1 MNSQIGLGI
10 FGTFGE
16 PYGFQQVFYY
26 GAHCQGSLD
35 LNDTAI
41 EFYPGED
48 LYAVRRCIIDG
59 VHTVCISIYTSVQER
74 NTERMSTFLGSCM
87 TLEDGFTE
95 AEYIFKVLS
104 SLHHDLLSNEHNVSN
119 GVINVEQGADIIIR
133 EPAEFVAAQANLVPL
148 NKTPFFSSFV
158 DENRSYLILPSPH
171 AFGDNDAEVMDFLD
185 EAIKHYTDTGTLYFS
200 FDRNVYDYVRNA
212 GIIDVMEWADFK
224 DRKVKMRKASAV
236 RTKKGIRKG
245 AVSDMPDNDE
255 VPASSPLI
263 SHNDTDDQEDDV
275 AASHTDA
282 NDTTI
287 ASPAYSYTGSDDS
300 RPFDVWDE
308 PDGYWTE
315 DEARERVHE
324 YNRLFRYTNSLLD
337 HINQP
342 PPRKKRR
349 SLAAAVLLL
358 FLIGACIAVYFL
370 SLQNTIPPPAQVS
383 AESPRS
389 IHQSNITTNGD
400 SMAAAAEIAA
410 ADSEAAGAVGPVAA
424 VVATPSAISSMGTG
438 EPDDEDEEYEEEYDD
453 EKEYEEPAGRTA
465 TVAPAA
471 HAPATTAVSGG
482 TASDD
487 SLSSMPG
494 INMPDAPR
502 ANMPPGSEY
511 VSRVGKKTTPAKPS
525 VGNTRTAPHTPT
537 VTTPVAATTPRTPA
551 TTPATTAQQP
561 VVSGNTAGSVAGTA
575 PASVATGTTAAPAAT
590 SSKAPAAANS
600 TAATPAVGVQP
611 ARTVVATAPAA
622 ITTAAKPAAAS
633 VTPSVAAT
641 LPIAGKNTPAP
652 VNTHSPVP
660 TVPSAN
666 GTAVRTA
673 SVTPAS
679 SAPATAASVTAVI
692 TGKAVPPG
700 TASLN
705 GSSTPAGTDSG
716 GKPLAVTPASS
727 LLALTAAGSS
737 VNPLTT
743 PSAGKATAVRGGAKS
758 EIPGYENVRNVEAPT
773 ARRSTMPTR
782 GLHPRPNGQITQR
795 DIPILARTGIKGKT
809 LTELTKII
817 LEGAPESVGVY
828 YAGQELQ
835 YAAALLNSNR
845 QAFERRGSDYVC
857 TADYLILHIPA
868 IIRPSRPVA
877 FPK

>member
-35 LNDTAI
+35 LNDAAI

-48 LYAVRRCIIDG
+48 LYAVRRSIIDG

-95 AEYIFKVLS
+95 AEYIFKVLT

-158 DENRSYLILPSPH
+158 DESRSYLILPSPH
-171 AFGDNDAEVMDFLD
+171 AFGDNNAEVMDFLD

-224 DRKVKMRKASAV
+224 DRKAKMRKASAV

-245 AVSDMPDNDE
+245 TVVDLSIGDDAHVTPALVASDIAEEQEDEVEESHINTADKTITGSVYSHNVNDE
-255 VPASSPLI
+255 
-263 SHNDTDDQEDDV
+263 
-275 AASHTDA
+275 
-282 NDTTI
+282 
-287 ASPAYSYTGSDDS
+287 S
-300 RPFDVWDE
+300 RPFDIWDE

-315 DEARERVHE
+315 EEARERVHE

-337 HINQP
+337 HINRPQP
-342 PPRKKRR
+342 RNKRR
-349 SLAAAVLLL
+349 RLAAAVLLL
-358 FLIGACIAVYFL
+358 FLIGACVAVYFL

-383 AESPRS
+383 VESPRS
-389 IHQSNITTNGD
+389 IHQSNISTNGD

-410 ADSEAAGAVGPVAA
+410 ADSEAADAVGPVAA
-424 VVATPSAISSMGTG
+424 APSAISSMGTG
-438 EPDDEDEEYEEEYDD
+438 EPDEEEEYEEEYED

-465 TVAPAA
+465 TAAPAA
-471 HAPATTAVSGG
+471 HAPATTAVGGSTVSG
-482 TASDD
+482 D

-494 INMPDAPR
+494 INMPSAPR
-502 ANMPPGSEY
+502 SNMPPGSEY
-511 VSRVGKKTTPAKPS
+511 VSRVGKNTTPAKPAVS
-525 VGNTRTAPHTPT
+525 NTRTAPHTPA
-537 VTTPVAATTPRTPA
+537 VTTPAAATTPRTPA
-551 TTPATTAQQP
+551 TVGTTAQQP

-575 PASVATGTTAAPAAT
+575 PASVTAGTT
-590 SSKAPAAANS
+590 SAPAAANS
-600 TAATPAVGVQP
+600 IATSPATGVQP
-611 ARTVVATAPAA
+611 ARTVVATTPAAA
-622 ITTAAKPAAAS
+622 ITTVAKPAAPS

-666 GTAVRTA
+666 GSTVRTA
-673 SVTPAS
+673 SVTPAPP
-679 SAPATAASVTAVI
+679 APATAASVTAVI

-716 GKPLAVTPASS
+716 GKPLTVTPASS

-743 PSAGKATAVRGGAKS
+743 PSAGKTTAVRGGAKS
-758 EIPGYENVRNVEAPT
+758 EIPGYENVRNVEAPA

-868 IIRPSRPVA
+868 IIRPGRPVA